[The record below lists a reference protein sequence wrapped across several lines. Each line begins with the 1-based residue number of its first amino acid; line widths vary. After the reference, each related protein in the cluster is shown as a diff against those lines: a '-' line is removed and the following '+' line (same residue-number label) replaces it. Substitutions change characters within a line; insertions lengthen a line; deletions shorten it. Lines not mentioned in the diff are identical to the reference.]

1 MSLFG
6 AKPTTTQPSVFTFG
20 AASAVSTGAPLF
32 GSTTTSTAKPLFGAA
47 TTSSAPLF
55 GSVAAPAT
63 SGSLFG
69 STGAAPVFGG
79 VSSSAPLF
87 GATTSTVAKPL
98 FGSTTTSA
106 PLFGSAPAPA
116 GSLFSSTAKS
126 SAPLFGGSTT
136 TTSAPLFGAAP
147 SGSLFG
153 AATTAPTSSLGGGL
167 FGSKPAAGGFGFP
180 STSARPGGLFGAVT
194 AQATPVTTLQDV
206 IQNSESLVRSLTAPD
221 LYGDERDTIVMKLN
235 QLLAA
240 CGVSGGY
247 FKADQQPIA
256 YNSNGPFYRF
266 KAIGY
271 NRRSEYRESDGIVA
285 LILNVNYDQLS
296 TTSQRQKLIDA
307 LNFVCGNN
315 TNVRTHLESVRPL
328 PGDNSTE
335 VLIYVTE
342 KGKGR
347 ISSKELCA
355 YLKQPSQEGQLKSQ
369 LCVTEIV
376 ARSSMDDAKLR
387 AFLEAPPAGFD
398 AQVWKQAVKENPD
411 PERLIPYPIRGF
423 DQLRRRQELQT
434 AEIRVV
440 ERAIDG
446 LKQRLVTAGN
456 DLANGNSRYAV
467 CRQRQKE
474 LSYRL
479 LRCLAM
485 QTVVQRY
492 SVAVDVREERLES
505 RLEALNAALVA
516 PNQIKS
522 RLAALLDFLRSNP
535 DVLKPTA
542 ESPISL
548 KDSEAA
554 QIKKYMSRCQQALEA
569 VVSVVNSN
577 LNDLKIMSAQT

>member
-1 MSLFG
+1 MTSVPLFGSSTAPTGSLFSSA
-6 AKPTTTQPSVFTFG
+6 AKTTT
-20 AASAVSTGAPLF
+20 PLF
-32 GSTTTSTAKPLFGAA
+32 GST
-47 TTSSAPLF
+47 
-55 GSVAAPAT
+55 
-63 SGSLFG
+63 
-69 STGAAPVFGG
+69 
-79 VSSSAPLF
+79 
-87 GATTSTVAKPL
+87 
-98 FGSTTTSA
+98 
-106 PLFGSAPAPA
+106 
-116 GSLFSSTAKS
+116 
-126 SAPLFGGSTT
+126 TT
-136 TTSAPLFGAAP
+136 TTSAPLFGAGAT
-147 SGSLFG
+147 GSLFG
-153 AATTAPTSSLGGGL
+153 QTSAAPMPASSLGGNL
-167 FGSKPAAGGFGFP
+167 FGSKTATSGFGFP
-180 STSARPGGLFGAVT
+180 STSAKPLFGAATTTQVV
-194 AQATPVTTLQDV
+194 QATPVTTLQDV

-221 LYGDERDTIVMKLN
+221 LYGDERDTVAVKLN

-240 CGVSGGY
+240 CGVGAGY
-247 FKADQQPIA
+247 FKADQQPVA
-256 YNSNGPFYRF
+256 YNITGPFYRF

-271 NRRSEYRESDGIVA
+271 NRRSDYRESDGIVA
-285 LILNVNYDQLS
+285 LTLNVSYDQLS

-307 LNFVCGNN
+307 LNVLCGNN

-328 PGDNSTE
+328 PGDNCTE

-347 ISSKELCA
+347 ISCKELMA
-355 YLKQPSQEGQLKSQ
+355 FLRQPNQETQLKNQ
-369 LCVTEIV
+369 LCVTDVV

-423 DQLRRRQELQT
+423 DQLRRRQELQ
-434 AEIRVV
+434 ASEVRLV

-446 LKQRLVTAGN
+446 LKQRLVQAGN
-456 DLANGNSRYAV
+456 ELANGNSRYAV

-485 QTVVQRY
+485 QTLVQRY

-522 RLAALLDFLRSNP
+522 RLAGLLDFLRSNP
-535 DVLKPTA
+535 ELLKVSK

-548 KDSEAA
+548 KNIEAA
-554 QIKKYMSRCQQALEA
+554 QIKKYLTRCQQALEA
-569 VVSVVNSN
+569 VVTVVNNN
-577 LNDLKIMSAQT
+577 LNDLRVMSVQT